1 MQVYKGLTLMY
12 IPRKNK
18 IKNNIVFQRSSVT
31 AQEVDSSVVDIS
43 GTEISYTPEANS
55 SKVVYEFKIQFHND
69 PDRHNNLFYELQKD
83 SGSGYSPLGKG
94 YLVNNVYQFVYGQNV
109 IEGYFILDSWSGSNN
124 LKLTGRTYDNQRRH
138 TLHEDEAGNHFDPII
153 KVYSLM

>member
-1 MQVYKGLTLMY
+1 MY
-12 IPRKNK
+12 ISRKNK
-18 IKNNIVFQRSSVT
+18 IKKNIVVQRSSET
-31 AQEVDSSVVDIS
+31 AQEIDATVVDIG

-55 SKVVYEFKIQFHND
+55 SKVVYEFKIQYHDD
-69 PDRHNNLFYELQKD
+69 PDQHNNLFYELQKD
-83 SGSGYSPLGKG
+83 DLSGSGYSPLGKG
-94 YLVNNVYQFVYGQNV
+94 YKVNMVYQFVNGQNV

-124 LKLTGRTYDNQRRH
+124 LKLTGKTYDNVREI

>member
-1 MQVYKGLTLMY
+1 MY
-12 IPRKNK
+12 IPRKNR
-18 IKNNIVFQRSSVT
+18 IKKNIVIQRSSTT
-31 AQEVDSSVVDIS
+31 AQEIDSSVVDIS

-55 SKVVYEFKIQFHND
+55 SKVAYEFKIQYHND
-69 PDRHNNLFYELQKD
+69 PDQHNNLFYELQKD

-94 YLVNNVYQFVYGQNV
+94 YLVNMVYQFVNGQHV

-124 LKLTGRTYDNQRRH
+124 LKLTGRTYDDSREM

-153 KVYSLM
+153 KIYSIM

>member
-1 MQVYKGLTLMY
+1 MY
-12 IPRKNK
+12 IPRKEKINK
-18 IKNNIVFQRSSVT
+18 NIVFQSSSET
-31 AQEVDSSVVDIS
+31 AQEIDATVVDIG

-69 PDRHNNLFYELQKD
+69 PDVHNNLYYELQKD
-83 SGSGYSPLGKG
+83 SGSGYTSLGKG
-94 YLVNNVYQFVYGQNV
+94 YLVNMVYQYVSGQNV
-109 IEGYFILDSWSGSNN
+109 IEGYFILDSWSGSNS
-124 LKLTGRTYDNQRRH
+124 LKLTGRTYDNAREI

>member
-1 MQVYKGLTLMY
+1 MY
-12 IPRKNK
+12 IPRKNN
-18 IKNNIVFQRSSVT
+18 IKKNIVVQRSST
-31 AQEVDSSVVDIS
+31 TSQEIDATVVDLG

-69 PDRHNNLFYELQKD
+69 PDVHNNLFYEIQKD
-83 SGSGYSPLGKG
+83 SGSGYSTLGKG
-94 YLVNNVYQFVYGQNV
+94 YLVNMVYQFVSGQNI
-109 IEGYFILDSWSGSNN
+109 IEGFFILDSWSGSND
-124 LKLTGRTYDNQRRH
+124 LKLTGRTYDNQREI